1 MTNAPSGKSPYQ
13 RGNSSQRSRGWM
25 LIVTVVILLIGAGAW
40 IMSYTR
46 AVETQRPTNEQGI
59 DPGNMTRTIPAV
71 PGAPSGVTGG
81 SSNGTT
87 SGTTTR

>member
-13 RGNSSQRSRGWM
+13 RGNSAQRSRGWM
-25 LIVTVVILLIGAGAW
+25 LIVTVVVLLMGAGAW

-59 DPGNMTRTIPAV
+59 DPGNMTRNAPA
-71 PGAPSGVTGG
+71 AP
-81 SSNGTT
+81 GTT
-87 SGTTTR
+87 SGTTTGSTAR